1 MGRSRSAEVCAP
13 IRLDETPNKN
23 GRREKL
29 PASAA
34 FRMAQRLA
42 GSMARIKLNDRATTG
57 ERVVVATFD

>member
-1 MGRSRSAEVCAP
+1 VRAA
-13 IRLDETPNKN
+13 IRIDETPNKN
-23 GRREKL
+23 GRTKKL

-42 GSMARIKLNDRATTG
+42 GSMAGIKLYDRATTG